1 MLSAIIGFTNLSVR
15 VYMNEKSEGNGN
27 RGTWTANDRKER
39 VDALKDFIKTGK
51 NVLRKDVYRHMLV
64 NFGVS
69 RRTIDDYIKD
79 LTLAGFIGIQEC
91 QNNQSPADSGQIL
104 ENQTIVWLG

>member
-1 MLSAIIGFTNLSVR
+1 MCVC
-15 VYMNEKSEGNGN
+15 MNEKSEGNGN

-39 VDALKDFIKTGK
+39 VDTLKDFVKTGK
-51 NVLRKDVYRHMLV
+51 QVLRKDVYRHMLV

-79 LTLAGFIGIQEC
+79 LVLAGFIVIQE
-91 QNNQSPADSGQIL
+91 QTYHSPVDPDELL
-104 ENQTIVWLG
+104 ENQIILWQE

>member
-1 MLSAIIGFTNLSVR
+1 
-15 VYMNEKSEGNGN
+15 MNEKSEGNGT

-39 VDALKDFIKTGK
+39 VDALKDYIKE
-51 NVLRKDVYRHMLV
+51 NSPILRKDAYRHMLV

-79 LTLAGFIGIQEC
+79 LVLAGFIIIKEQIYH
-91 QNNQSPADSGQIL
+91 SPVDPDEIL
-104 ENQTIVWLG
+104 ENQTITWIP